1 MKKFLGILIAVVVS
15 GLVLFVWFRY
25 YREFA
30 DGYRAGTLNYV
41 VRKGYVWKT
50 YEGELI
56 QAGIKSK
63 MPGSLQSN
71 QFDFSVDDKGVAQ
84 RLELASG
91 KEVQVHYKEYIGTL
105 PWRGYSNYIVDSIVS
120 IEGK

>member
-1 MKKFLGILIAVVVS
+1 MRKVLGILVAVVVV
-15 GLVLFVWFRY
+15 GLALFIWFRY
-25 YREFA
+25 YKVFA

-41 VRKGYVWKT
+41 VRKGYIWKT

-63 MPGSLQSN
+63 TLGTLQSN
-71 QFDFSVDDKGVAQ
+71 EFIFSVSDPSVAG

-91 KEVQVHYKEYIGTL
+91 KDVQVHYKEYIGTL
-105 PWRGYSNYIVDSIVS
+105 PWRGYSQYIVDSIVS

>member
-1 MKKFLGILIAVVVS
+1 MKKFAGISIAVVVVAF
-15 GLVLFVWFRY
+15 GLFAWLRW

-41 VRKGYVWKT
+41 VRKGYIWKT

-56 QAGIKSK
+56 QVGIKSK
-63 MPGSLQSN
+63 TPGSLQSN
-71 QFDFSVDDKGVAQ
+71 QFDFSIDDRDVAQ
-84 RLELASG
+84 KLELASG

-105 PWRGYSNYIVDSIVS
+105 PWRGYSKYIVDSIVS
-120 IEGK
+120 IENK

>member
-1 MKKFLGILIAVVVS
+1 MKKFAGIFVGVLVAGFVV
-15 GLVLFVWFRY
+15 FVGIRY
-25 YREFA
+25 FSVFE

-41 VRKGYVWKT
+41 VRKGYIWKT

-56 QAGIKSK
+56 QTGIKSK
-63 MPGSLQSN
+63 TPGVIQSN
-71 QFDFSVDDKGVAQ
+71 QFDFSIDDPAIAQ

-91 KEVQVHYKEYIGTL
+91 KEVNLHYKRYFGTL
-105 PWRGYSNYIVDSIVS
+105 PWRGYNKYIVDSIVS

>member
-1 MKKFLGILIAVVVS
+1 MKKVLGISIAVVVA
-15 GLVLFVWFRY
+15 GLAVLIGVRY
-25 YREFA
+25 FSVFE

-41 VRKGYVWKT
+41 VRKGYIWKT

-56 QAGIKSK
+56 QTGIKSK
-63 MPGSLQSN
+63 TPGMITSN
-71 QFDFSVDDKGVAQ
+71 QFDFSIDDKSVAE

-91 KEVQVHYKEYIGTL
+91 KEVNLHYKRYFGTL
-105 PWRGYSNYIVDSIVS
+105 PWRGYNKYIVDSIVS